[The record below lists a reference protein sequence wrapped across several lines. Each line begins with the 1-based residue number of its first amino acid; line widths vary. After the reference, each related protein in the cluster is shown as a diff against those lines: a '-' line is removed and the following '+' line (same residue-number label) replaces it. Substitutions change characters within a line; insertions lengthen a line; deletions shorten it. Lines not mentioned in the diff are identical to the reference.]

1 MQGRTMGSVPA
12 PRYCCCLEGPDLRYR
27 AELMLRRALD
37 KSTCTSHEI
46 IVRPFEGRK
55 GREGERE

>member
-1 MQGRTMGSVPA
+1 MGSVPA